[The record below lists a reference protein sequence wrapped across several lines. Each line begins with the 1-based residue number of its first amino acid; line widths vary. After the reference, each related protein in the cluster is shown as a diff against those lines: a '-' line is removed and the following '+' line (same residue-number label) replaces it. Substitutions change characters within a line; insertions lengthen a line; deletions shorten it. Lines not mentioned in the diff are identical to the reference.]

1 MLQLR
6 KFKQKCIFY
15 ILEYNRA
22 AKQNL
27 ETLHIVLS
35 IYCQDFPLNENE
47 TIGFF
52 SEL

>member
-6 KFKQKCIFY
+6 KFKRQCIFY
-15 ILEYNRA
+15 ILEYKRA

-35 IYCQDFPLNENE
+35 IYYQDFILNENE

-52 SEL
+52 SAL